1 MNDRISLCDLIT
13 SKFGFERGTDSF
25 YEIYAH
31 TLSYLTRGIGY
42 SEYQERLKPF
52 CRTKQFSAKT
62 FRLMLHTSEYHSLV
76 VKLYCLRLGK
86 RARITQDHA
95 KEFAR
100 EYGMFKDDARWI
112 YRFWQDQRKFR
123 ARLKAEASKFDEKSH
138 LNLEVL
144 RAALNQVAGPVL
156 KFAKS
161 YTYKKLRFICKSQNE
176 DFSAMHAELTIKMV
190 SAYYKLMPC
199 THEPLHVINY
209 LKLSI
214 RNAGVNIISANT
226 SLKAGRLVNNDATGK
241 TRDSFSLLVV
251 SENQMR
257 LVAGEDPVSYE
268 ELAGHNPME
277 QVETEHT
284 VGQLM
289 STVKKGGKKHRF
301 LTILMGVDDP
311 EFTAWLQHRNYCT
324 DKESNSDLQMR
335 IDPTR
340 FNILLGRFLK
350 VDSARVTSFL
360 GKLRSSLE
368 PDTTSPAATQPTAAP
383 ALAA

>member
-1 MNDRISLCDLIT
+1 MNEKISLCSLIT
-13 SKFGFERGTDSF
+13 SKFGFEKGTDSF
-25 YEIYAH
+25 YEVYAH

-52 CRTKQFSAKT
+52 CKSQQFSAKT
-62 FRLMLHTSEYHSLV
+62 FRLGLHSSEYHSLV
-76 VKLYCLRLGK
+76 IKLYCLRLGK
-86 RARITQDHA
+86 KARPSQEHA
-95 KEFAR
+95 KAVAR
-100 EYGMFKDDARWI
+100 EYGMFMEDARWI
-112 YRFWQDQRKFR
+112 YRFWVEQKKFR
-123 ARLKAEASKFDEKSH
+123 LRLKAAASGFSESSH
-138 LNLEVL
+138 LNLDVL

-176 DFSAMHAELTIKMV
+176 DFSAMHAELMLKMV

-226 SLKAGRLVNNDATGK
+226 SLKAGRLVNNDATGQ

-257 LVAGEDPVSYE
+257 LVAGEDPMSYE
-268 ELAGHNPME
+268 DLAGHNPME

-301 LTILMGVDDP
+301 LTILMGIDDP
-311 EFTAWLQHRNYCT
+311 EFTAWLHHRNYCT
-324 DKESNSDLQMR
+324 DKETNSDLQVR

-340 FNILLGRFLK
+340 FNILLGRFLN
-350 VDSARVTSFL
+350 VDSAKVESFI
-360 GKLRSSLE
+360 GKLRSSLDPE
-368 PDTTSPAATQPTAAP
+368 LASPYATTAAR
-383 ALAA
+383 AA